1 MPPLMLP
8 ERIKVG
14 AFFLETL
21 TTGMYEDPFH
31 CLREYVQNSF
41 DAIIDAINSK
51 VLGEG
56 EGKVTISVT
65 GSDNRQT
72 LMIRDNGTGIRTADA
87 VDRLVSLGSSTKKP
101 GLHAGFRGI
110 GRLAGIAYCSTLQ
123 FKTKSVGE
131 SIATIVSFDCSKLR
145 GFMAPGAEAR
155 DIDQVI
161 RQSVSITTVEEREID
176 HFTEV
181 QMIGLSGLGLEFT
194 ASEKLT
200 SYLSQYTPVDYASTF
215 DFADRVRAYA
225 AEFGSPLPV
234 IDVELKI
241 KREKIAILKPY
252 KKVYPTSGEK
262 KTVLTDIH
270 LLGSKENGWF
280 GWFGMSNF
288 AGEIPDETVAGM
300 RFRMKNIQIGNESI
314 IEAIAARLTAK
325 GTERRLQRWAVGEI
339 FITSPEVIPNA
350 RRDGFE
356 DNQAWELIKN
366 DIEKVARTVVKTIRS
381 ASTNRNKL
389 KSVTTV
395 VDETRARIDENSS
408 SLPRTTAREIDQEL
422 KSQLDKIDR
431 AVRLGASPQD
441 AAELVASIKEMRER
455 LEDIQIVEEAPKEN
469 SPEGLAA
476 ASKKGWPALFFE
488 ALQEVLTETVES
500 KSAKNILQKFHA
512 RLLEKG
518 WDENIDPPL

>member
-1 MPPLMLP
+1 MLP

-41 DAIIDAINSK
+41 DAITDAIKSD
-51 VLGEG
+51 VLGKS
-56 EGKVTISVT
+56 EGKVTISVA

-72 LMIRDNGTGIRTADA
+72 LTIRDNGIGIRTADA

-131 SIATIVSFDCSKLR
+131 SIATIVNFDCSKLR

-155 DIDQVI
+155 EINEVI
-161 RQSVSITTVEEREID
+161 RQSVSITTMEEREID

-181 QMIGLSGLGLEFT
+181 QMIGLSGLGLQFT
-194 ASEKLT
+194 ATEKLR

-215 DFADRVRAYA
+215 DFADRIRSYA
-225 AEFGSPLPV
+225 DDFGSPLPV
-234 IDVELKI
+234 IDVELRI
-241 KREKIAILKPY
+241 KREKIAVLKPY
-252 KKVYPTSGEK
+252 KKVYATSGEK
-262 KTVLTDIH
+262 KTILTDVH

-314 IEAIAARLTAK
+314 IEDIASRLTAK

-339 FITSPEVIPNA
+339 FVTSSEVIPNA

-356 DNQAWELIKN
+356 DNQAWESIKN
-366 DIEKVARTVVKTIRS
+366 DIEKVARTVVKTIRG

-389 KSVTTV
+389 KNVTTV
-395 VDETRARIDENSS
+395 IDETRARLDQNADA
-408 SLPRTTAREIDQEL
+408 LPQTTAREIDQEL

-455 LEDIQIVEEAPKEN
+455 LEDIQVVEEAPKAKDVQE
-469 SPEGLAA
+469 SGV
-476 ASKKGWPALFFE
+476 ASEKGWPALFFE
-488 ALQEVLTETVES
+488 ALQEVLTETVEP
-500 KSAKNILQKFHA
+500 KSAEDIMMKLKG
-512 RLLEKG
+512 RLREKG
-518 WDENIDPPL
+518 WDEKR